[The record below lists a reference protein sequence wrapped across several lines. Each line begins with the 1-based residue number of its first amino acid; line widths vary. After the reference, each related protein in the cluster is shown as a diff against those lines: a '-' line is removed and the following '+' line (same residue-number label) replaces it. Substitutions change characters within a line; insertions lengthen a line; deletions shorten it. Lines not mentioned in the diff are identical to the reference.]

1 MSGRLDWSG
10 NIKTLLLFV
19 PLPQHRLEGEA
30 EVALEIGGTAAA
42 PRAEG
47 HIALTRGRYENLQTG
62 TILADLGLTA
72 EVTAERVTLAS
83 LSANDGAGGRVS
95 GSGGPAIEPGR
106 DSPFD
111 LTAMLDKFH
120 VDTRDDVPAHRPST

>member
-47 HIALTRGRYENLQTG
+47 HIALTRGRYENLKSG
-62 TILADLGLTA
+62 TILADLGLTP
-72 EVTAERVTLAS
+72 EVTEERVTHAS
-83 LSANDGAGGRVS
+83 LSDHEGAGCRVRGAGGR
-95 GSGGPAIEPGR
+95 
-106 DSPFD
+106 
-111 LTAMLDKFH
+111 
-120 VDTRDDVPAHRPST
+120 DTRTGRCIPHDGSEALRGRGGE